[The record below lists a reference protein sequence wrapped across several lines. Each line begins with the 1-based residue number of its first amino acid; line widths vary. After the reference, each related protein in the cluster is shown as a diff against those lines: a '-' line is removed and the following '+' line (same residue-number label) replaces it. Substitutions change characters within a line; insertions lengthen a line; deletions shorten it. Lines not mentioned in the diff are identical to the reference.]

1 MKKFIHF
8 LFFIALAWL
17 GKLSYDFYHISQQL
31 ADIQN
36 TLHQS
41 EQKNATLNDQVVALQ
56 RDPTVVNSVPAKN
69 VPNSLPSKT
78 LEIQS
83 IQPSTVIK
91 QQLELVQF
99 ALQQQQY
106 IFAVEQLVQ
115 LNLQV
120 EKYNLADSLKNSLR
134 QAIQKDIQAIQK
146 FSQARD
152 VQQEQLNH
160 VLHQLDQAIQVEIQQ
175 PHLSPAQQNP
185 EHFWQRWL
193 QVQRVDR
200 SANELVN
207 RRLILKETQ
216 LRIILAQNALL
227 RGEYVEY
234 QNMLNLVIQQ
244 LDPLPD
250 AQSQKFKQKLLQIK
264 QMPILS
270 VPKLNTTTV
279 LGA

>member
-175 PHLSPAQQNP
+175 PRLSPAQQNP

-250 AQSQKFKQKLLQIK
+250 AQSQKFKQKLVQIK

>member
-1 MKKFIHF
+1 M
-8 LFFIALAWL
+8 
-17 GKLSYDFYHISQQL
+17 
-31 ADIQN
+31 
-36 TLHQS
+36 
-41 EQKNATLNDQVVALQ
+41 
-56 RDPTVVNSVPAKN
+56 
-69 VPNSLPSKT
+69 
-78 LEIQS
+78 
-83 IQPSTVIK
+83 
-91 QQLELVQF
+91 
-99 ALQQQQY
+99 
-106 IFAVEQLVQ
+106 
-115 LNLQV
+115 
-120 EKYNLADSLKNSLR
+120 
-134 QAIQKDIQAIQK
+134 
-146 FSQARD
+146 
-152 VQQEQLNH
+152 
-160 VLHQLDQAIQVEIQQ
+160 HQLDQAIQVEIQQ
-175 PHLSPAQQNP
+175 PRLSPAQQNP

-250 AQSQKFKQKLLQIK
+250 AQSQKFKQKLVQIK

>member
-175 PHLSPAQQNP
+175 PRLSPAQQNP

>member
-8 LFFIALAWL
+8 LFFIALVWL

-270 VPKLNTTTV
+270 VPKLNTITV
-279 LGA
+279 LVA

>member
-160 VLHQLDQAIQVEIQQ
+160 VLHQLDQALQVEIQQ
-175 PHLSPAQQNP
+175 PRLSPAQQNP

>member
-270 VPKLNTTTV
+270 VPKLNTITV

>member
-160 VLHQLDQAIQVEIQQ
+160 VLHQLDQALQVEIQQ
-175 PHLSPAQQNP
+175 PRLSPAQQNP

-250 AQSQKFKQKLLQIK
+250 AQSQKFKQKLVQIK

>member
-8 LFFIALAWL
+8 LFFIALVWL

>member
-175 PHLSPAQQNP
+175 PRLSPAQQNP

-270 VPKLNTTTV
+270 VPKLNTITV

>member
-250 AQSQKFKQKLLQIK
+250 AQSQKFKQKLVQIK

>member
-69 VPNSLPSKT
+69 VPNSLLSKT

-91 QQLELVQF
+91 QQLELVRF

-270 VPKLNTTTV
+270 VPKLNTITV

>member
-56 RDPTVVNSVPAKN
+56 RDPTVVKSVPAKN

-175 PHLSPAQQNP
+175 PRLSPAQQNP

-250 AQSQKFKQKLLQIK
+250 GQSQKFKQKLLQIK